1 MHVYEGASI
10 FDPVLCELLYK
21 WFCTNG
27 GSVLDPF
34 AGGLSVRGVV
44 GNTWLSLQ
52 WNWFKIGPSRANKQ
66 ATLLSLED
74 VKYAGDSNEVL
85 MKLSSKKLIFL
96 WAVLHLRPWKIQWWS
111 KDLSNMDY
119 TDFKEVYFNN

>member
-34 AGGLSVRGVV
+34 AGGSVRGVV
-44 GNTWLSLQ
+44 GILGYPYG
-52 WNWFKIGPSRANKQ
+52 I
-66 ATLLSLED
+66 D
-74 VKYAGDSNEVL
+74 
-85 MKLSSKKLIFL
+85 
-96 WAVLHLRPWKIQWWS
+96 LRWTK
-111 KDLSNMDY
+111 
-119 TDFKEVYFNN
+119 